1 MGFLC
6 DLNETKQ
13 KCNMWNL
20 SINLGIDMTNDDRGT
35 KMHLK
40 LQFFAIKRF
49 QIGSYLKILESYFSS
64 S

>member
-20 SINLGIDMTNDDRGT
+20 SINLGIDMTNGDGGI
-35 KMHLK
+35 KMDVK
-40 LQFFAIKRF
+40 LQFFAIKGF
-49 QIGSYLKILESYFSS
+49 K
-64 S
+64 